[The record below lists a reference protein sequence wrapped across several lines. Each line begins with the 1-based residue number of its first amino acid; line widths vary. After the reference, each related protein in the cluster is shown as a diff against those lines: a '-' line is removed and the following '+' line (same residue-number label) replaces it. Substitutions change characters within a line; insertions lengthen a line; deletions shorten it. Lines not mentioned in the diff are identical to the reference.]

1 MDDETSEGQYVTV
14 ERQWLW
20 LYTAVSRVGSTKR
33 VWSCRRKSLNSFN
46 QRVFFILHGPILL
59 ITQLLLRQ
67 SVIQNDMLYV
77 CFLKTFIDIMLFS
90 LLFYAFTCVVFYSS
104 LFYHV

>member
-1 MDDETSEGQYVTV
+1 MDDETTEGQYVTV

-46 QRVFFILHGPILL
+46 QRVFLNFAWTDFADHTVALATKCH
-59 ITQLLLRQ
+59 TKR
-67 SVIQNDMLYV
+67 YAV
-77 CFLKTFIDIMLFS
+77 CMLFRDV
-90 LLFYAFTCVVFYSS
+90 Y
-104 LFYHV
+104 